1 MIAVCHSTNS
11 LKLHRKNKECAKHI
25 LAPVAV
31 ACDIFIIRRSAHPAG
46 GFYYIGNEISYVI
59 KKLPPSSVAV
69 INILL
74 FFLTSSHQQSQSVY
88 PAVQNNY
95 IPNLPSAADTWR
107 YS

>member
-59 KKLPPSSVAV
+59 R
-69 INILL
+69 NIPVNDEDI
-74 FFLTSSHQQSQSVY
+74 FNRSM
-88 PAVQNNY
+88 
-95 IPNLPSAADTWR
+95 
-107 YS
+107 

>member
-46 GFYYIGNEISYVI
+46 GFYYIENDISYVI
-59 KKLPPSSVAV
+59 R
-69 INILL
+69 NIPVNDEDI
-74 FFLTSSHQQSQSVY
+74 FNRSM
-88 PAVQNNY
+88 
-95 IPNLPSAADTWR
+95 
-107 YS
+107 

>member
-46 GFYYIGNEISYVI
+46 GFYYIGNEISYVMR
-59 KKLPPSSVAV
+59 
-69 INILL
+69 NIPVNDEHI
-74 FFLTSSHQQSQSVY
+74 FNRSM
-88 PAVQNNY
+88 
-95 IPNLPSAADTWR
+95 
-107 YS
+107 

>member
-46 GFYYIGNEISYVI
+46 GFYYIGNEISYVMR
-59 KKLPPSSVAV
+59 
-69 INILL
+69 NIPVNDEDI
-74 FFLTSSHQQSQSVY
+74 FNRSM
-88 PAVQNNY
+88 
-95 IPNLPSAADTWR
+95 
-107 YS
+107 

>member
-46 GFYYIGNEISYVI
+46 GSYYIGNEISYVI
-59 KKLPPSSVAV
+59 R
-69 INILL
+69 NIPVNDEDI
-74 FFLTSSHQQSQSVY
+74 FNRSM
-88 PAVQNNY
+88 
-95 IPNLPSAADTWR
+95 
-107 YS
+107 

>member
-59 KKLPPSSVAV
+59 RN
-69 INILL
+69 INQ
-74 FFLTSSHQQSQSVY
+74 H
-88 PAVQNNY
+88 
-95 IPNLPSAADTWR
+95 DTNAG
-107 YS
+107 YY

>member
-25 LAPVAV
+25 PAPVAV

-59 KKLPPSSVAV
+59 R
-69 INILL
+69 NIPVNDEDI
-74 FFLTSSHQQSQSVY
+74 FNRSM
-88 PAVQNNY
+88 
-95 IPNLPSAADTWR
+95 
-107 YS
+107 